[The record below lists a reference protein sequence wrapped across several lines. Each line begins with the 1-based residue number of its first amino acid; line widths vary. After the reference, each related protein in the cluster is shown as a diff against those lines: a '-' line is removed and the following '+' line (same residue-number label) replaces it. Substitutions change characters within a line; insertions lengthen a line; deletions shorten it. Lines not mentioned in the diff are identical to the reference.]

1 MLKKRII
8 PVQLLLNNR
17 LVKTKKFGSYLDVGN
32 PIKSSKIY
40 NDSDADEL
48 VFLNIERENR
58 TINPLLNI
66 LHEVSKVCFMPL
78 ALGGGIS
85 KINDIKVLFRQ
96 GADKVILNSH
106 VYKNYKFL
114 KEASEIF
121 GKQSIIVSVD
131 AKRNKNNLHEYDLF
145 SNCGIKKEEISLR
158 EHLQFCENSGAGEIF
173 INSIDQDGMMNGYD
187 INLIDYVVKNC
198 NLPVIAC
205 GGAGNFNH
213 MREAFE
219 KTKIGALACG
229 SLFNF
234 GDNNPIRAKSFLQNY
249 NLNFKIVK

>member
-8 PVQLLLNNR
+8 PVQLLLNKR

-48 VFLNIERENR
+48 VFLNIERINR
-58 TINPLLNI
+58 TINPLLN
-66 LHEVSKVCFMPL
+66 LLQEVSKVCFMPL

-85 KINDIKVLFRQ
+85 NIDDIKTLFRN
-96 GADKVILNSH
+96 GADKVIINSNI
-106 VYKNYKFL
+106 YKNYGFL
-114 KEASEIF
+114 KKASQIF
-121 GKQSIIVSVD
+121 GKQSIVVSIDVKKSD
-131 AKRNKNNLHEYDLF
+131 KDKSRYELF
-145 SNCGIKKEEISLR
+145 SNCGTKKEEISLV
-158 EHLQFCENSGAGEIF
+158 EHVKSCEKNGAGEIF
-173 INSIDQDGMMNGYD
+173 INSIDRDGMMNGYD
-187 INLIDYVVKNC
+187 INLISEVVKNC
-198 NLPVIAC
+198 NLPLIAC

-213 MREAFE
+213 MREVFE
-219 KTKIGALACG
+219 KTNISALACG